1 MSLKGG
7 LVSCDYQNGP
17 TFQMSESNIH
27 PDWYLVYNGIIGDIM
42 NEENAHPVFK
52 HGLKIQHLVIFHQNF
67 H

>member
-1 MSLKGG
+1 
-7 LVSCDYQNGP
+7 
-17 TFQMSESNIH
+17 MSESNIH

>member
-17 TFQMSESNIH
+17 TFQMSESFFIH

-42 NEENAHPVFK
+42 NEENAIRFS
-52 HGLKIQHLVIFHQNF
+52 NMA
-67 H
+67 